1 MSKNN
6 IDKRLEARGYGKLE
20 DQSEKLQGA
29 IKRLAKKDMDVIA
42 FDAVNDILDTLR
54 PIYEKENPGI
64 PFDEWIYSKDDDF
77 FKRLEYA
84 GGGKVIQFP
93 IDMTK
98 YRKEAEP
105 KEINIS
111 GSFSRDRTIDSLSKA
126 ERELV
131 NKLLRLSLG
140 KDK

>member
-20 DQSEKLQGA
+20 DQSEKLQEA
-29 IKRLAKKDMDVIA
+29 LKRLAKKDMDVIV
-42 FDAVNDILDTLR
+42 FDAVNDILDTVR
-54 PIYEKENPGI
+54 PIYEKENPGV
-64 PFDEWIYSKDDDF
+64 PFDEWIRSKDEDF
-77 FKRLEYA
+77 FKRLKYE
-84 GGGKVIQFP
+84 GGGRVIQFP

-98 YRKEAEP
+98 YRKEVEP

-111 GSFSRDRTIDSLSKA
+111 GSFSRDRTIDSLSKS